1 MKNGRQKMI
10 LEIIDSMAI
19 QTQADLAEELR
30 RRGLDVTQATVSR
43 DIHDLKLVKTTNSS
57 GAHVYTVRKPVE
69 ETISPRQ
76 MRIFA
81 DSVTSV
87 EAAQNIIVIKTIS
100 GSASAAAETIDA
112 FHWPE
117 IVGSIAGDNT
127 ILVVATDIESALDIT
142 ERFRTFIQE

>member
-1 MKNGRQKMI
+1 MI
-10 LEIIDSMAI
+10 LEIIGSSEI
-19 QTQADLAEELR
+19 QTQAGLAEALR
-30 RRGLDVTQATVSR
+30 QRGLEVTQATVSR
-43 DIHDLKLVKTTNSS
+43 DIHDLKLIKTVNA
-57 GAHVYTVRKPVE
+57 GGQHVYAVRKPAE
-69 ETISPRQ
+69 EEISPRQ

-112 FHWPE
+112 FQWKE

-127 ILVVATDIESALDIT
+127 ILVVATDADSALEIT
-142 ERFRTFIQE
+142 ERFRTFVQE